1 MIYLYYSKFTSRLKP
16 ETFSFLLQQ
25 LPEVLQKKIM
35 RYRKWED
42 AHRSLLGKALLLYG
56 LKKLQ
61 LSDYSLHDLKYTEYD
76 RPYFNDDVD
85 FNISHAGEYIICVL
99 SKTNK
104 VGVDIEHVTNIPVED
119 FESNFTDDEWEK
131 IFSADNM
138 LYSFFD
144 HWTKKEAFLKGIGM
158 GLNTPLHEI
167 ETKTGSIHWGEKDW
181 FLHKVNIEDG
191 YISYLSC
198 DMPKPFLATEQVNF
212 N

>member
-1 MIYLYYSKFTSRLKP
+1 M
-16 ETFSFLLQQ
+16 QQ
-25 LPEVLQKKIM
+25 LPGVLQEKIM

-56 LKKLQ
+56 LKQLQ
-61 LSDYSLHDLKYTEYD
+61 LSDYSLDNLKYTEYD
-76 RPYFNDDVD
+76 RPYFNDDLD
-85 FNISHAGEYIICVL
+85 FNISHAGEYIICAL

-104 VGVDIEHVTNIPVED
+104 VGVDIEHVIKVPVED
-119 FESNFTDDEWEK
+119 YESNFTDDEWEI
-131 IFSADNM
+131 IFSADDM
-138 LYSFFD
+138 LYSFFE
-144 HWTKKEAFLKGIGM
+144 HWTKKEAFLKAIGM

-167 ETKTGSIHWGEKDW
+167 ETKTGKIHWEEKDW

-198 DMPKPFLATEQVNF
+198 DVPKPFLATEQVNF